1 MDVKFFKRY
10 NYLIYELGLQI

>member
-1 MDVKFFKRY
+1 MVVKFFKRY